1 MLSMRSWGWQL
12 LLLLSLIVPADCWAD
27 YKGGEGE
34 HRSKDGEAERR
45 RPPSTKASLKSQQHW
60 DRSRQAQEAED

>member
-1 MLSMRSWGWQL
+1 MLTMRSWGWQP
-12 LLLLSLIVPADCWAD
+12 LLLSLIVPADCWAD
-27 YKGGEGE
+27 HEGGDGE

-60 DRSRQAQEAED
+60 DPSRQAEEAED